1 MLVVGAES
9 VEMGAGV
16 FVDADGLDRSAFD
29 EQTEPVAVESDGAS
43 PRDQTRSNFH
53 TVWQAPGIS
62 LARRSLTLR
71 REKCPSKAFPEPA
84 YTPTRG
90 GTRGMSEIPLRV
102 NPAELLAS
110 AGKLDDRARTFST
123 AHQAA
128 HSQAGGVSL
137 GSGTAAAALPA
148 MLAAWD
154 ERGAA
159 FGTHFANH
167 SAGHRDAAA
176 SYESTDENGGRDI
189 SQWV

>member
-1 MLVVGAES
+1 M
-9 VEMGAGV
+9 
-16 FVDADGLDRSAFD
+16 
-29 EQTEPVAVESDGAS
+29 SD
-43 PRDQTRSNFH
+43 T
-53 TVWQAPGIS
+53 
-62 LARRSLTLR
+62 
-71 REKCPSKAFPEPA
+71 
-84 YTPTRG
+84 
-90 GTRGMSEIPLRV
+90 PLRV
-102 NPAELLAS
+102 NPADLLAS
-110 AGKLDDRARTFST
+110 ADKLDDHAGTFST